1 MDIFSTFLKF
11 IRLVFPYSL
20 LDSKKIDRNKLEEIE
35 EYLNIERPK
44 HIENNSTILTR
55 QFAQKKIPILNNLS
69 VNELDDLI
77 DKKESDMDGIFNVV
91 WAKGGALI
99 GFGYIEYN
107 SEEGKYLYK
116 KNGNPTT
123 ALIVGLIMIF
133 SLFLYISFFLSNYQI
148 TDIVKFII
156 HITLVFLFVTIST
169 SILSFYT
176 NCKNAYKELQK
187 DKYRHI
193 FE

>member
-77 DKKESDMDGIFNVV
+77 E
-91 WAKGGALI
+91 
-99 GFGYIEYN
+99 
-107 SEEGKYLYK
+107 
-116 KNGNPTT
+116 
-123 ALIVGLIMIF
+123 IF
-133 SLFLYISFFLSNYQI
+133 SLFLYIAFFLSNYQI

-156 HITLVFLFVTIST
+156 HITLVFLFVTISI